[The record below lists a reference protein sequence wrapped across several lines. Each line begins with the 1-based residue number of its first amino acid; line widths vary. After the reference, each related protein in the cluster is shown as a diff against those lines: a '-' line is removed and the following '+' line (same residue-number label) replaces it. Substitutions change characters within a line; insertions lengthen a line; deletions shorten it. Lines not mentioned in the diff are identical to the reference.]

1 MKYTAS
7 IRYQKDGLKY
17 IKVNNPENPKNLLNR
32 SYRMLLKDWQQ
43 KENKQKECGL
53 RTIVAS
59 KNLNSKGIRISF
71 IF

>member
-1 MKYTAS
+1 
-7 IRYQKDGLKY
+7 
-17 IKVNNPENPKNLLNR
+17 
-32 SYRMLLKDWQQ
+32 MLLKDWQQ